1 MLNSP
6 EYASPESPSSESP
19 SSESLSP
26 ESPPPKFI
34 SPSSKLI
41 LPESFLSEFTSSE
54 PLSPEPS
61 LLEFASA
68 APESPS
74 FKSPSPKFQ
83 SALFVDRG
91 LKVQVWLDASLDNR
105 GYNNGRGRGFP
116 IFCDSLLDIDT
127 PQDWWQMLRNLQQ
140 IIDLQFVPLLEASPE
155 IVDVFV
161 VWDGDVPSECDGWS
175 KRLKCKRWNDIGV
188 KTMKLYKIEKGPR
201 NSIAAQRFCSAID
214 HLSRV
219 HNKMSDQPSS
229 SAQPSITPGL
239 QIRAM
244 NISDGSLPFLCNT
257 TLGIAQ
263 PQDFSTI
270 SHTLIQT
277 INIQASSEKFSCI
290 EGDISI
296 FIHWVGETP
305 DKYAYQTASR
315 CWNNMSLDLMLLSER
330 RFSIDSLD
338 ELKDLWIFLAKRK
351 YRDEIFCVFEASPI

>member
-6 EYASPESPSSESP
+6 EYASPESPSSESA

-41 LPESFLSEFTSSE
+41 SPESFLSEFTSSE

-61 LLEFASA
+61 LLEFASV

-74 FKSPSPKFQ
+74 FKSPSPKSQ

-175 KRLKCKRWNDIGV
+175 KWLKFKRWNDIGV
-188 KTMKLYKIEKGPR
+188 KKMKLYKIEKGPR
-201 NSIAAQRFCSAID
+201 YRVNFEFLLELLAEREYRDVIHCSLTRPLITKNTSMTFMD
-214 HLSRV
+214 HI
-219 HNKMSDQPSS
+219 DQP
-229 SAQPSITPGL
+229 
-239 QIRAM
+239 
-244 NISDGSLPFLCNT
+244 NVKT
-257 TLGIAQ
+257 TQ
-263 PQDFSTI
+263 
-270 SHTLIQT
+270 
-277 INIQASSEKFSCI
+277 E
-290 EGDISI
+290 
-296 FIHWVGETP
+296 
-305 DKYAYQTASR
+305 
-315 CWNNMSLDLMLLSER
+315 
-330 RFSIDSLD
+330 
-338 ELKDLWIFLAKRK
+338 
-351 YRDEIFCVFEASPI
+351 